1 MQASAARTIIV
12 GSGVNA
18 SLNAAVLGDALRW
31 PLAGPGANRDYTLDL
46 TAPLADMVDTL
57 ATVSVS
63 VAPSGAGE
71 LRIVSLSATS
81 TLIGLRLAGG
91 VPGRNYTVVV
101 DAVTEGGE
109 ELEYAIGLMINPL
122 LGVWPL
128 SPPPSFGFGPVAT
141 CSAETESLDFSK
153 PSNSGLIGIL

>member
-109 ELEYAIGLMINPL
+109 VEA
-122 LGVWPL
+122 
-128 SPPPSFGFGPVAT
+128 PPPPTAPG
-141 CSAETESLDFSK
+141 
-153 PSNSGLIGIL
+153 